1 MSAHRSRGRFSA
13 LLCRDEGQALPI
25 IAFMLVALLGMV
37 GVVVDIGH
45 VYICQRELQAAC
57 DASALAGAAVIPTS
71 ITTAAVL
78 ATAAN
83 FDAAGTGN
91 NTYANL
97 PNVTLVPGYPQ
108 LKCLSSMQLQ
118 GISCVGYL
126 PYNSIQVKLQAPI
139 PMYFA
144 RLFGKTFMT
153 ISASSTAA
161 KGGGSSKPY
170 NIAIMLDTTLS
181 MNNFDYDCGATQMT
195 CSLQG
200 LQVLL
205 NYLDPC
211 GTSQSMCT
219 ITAGNSANSVVR
231 ISLFTFPNLTTST
244 VQIDSYCTNV
254 LPAASAMNGYS
265 YSPTLGTYVM
275 PPANSWSGI
284 ATAAS
289 YSFPLPLSPSY
300 PNGVGYSAVPANQLT
315 AVTYQLTPFIS
326 DYRVSDFSTTL
337 NPTSVLTQAVGGA
350 PGCGGMQPANYAGV
364 YGTYYA
370 ATIYAAQAALVQQ
383 AVINPGSQN
392 VLIILGDGD
401 SNAPR
406 TNGSYTVM
414 GPPATSSGLYPSWNG
429 ECGQAIDA
437 AAFASAQGTTVY
449 TVAYGSPSSG
459 CTTDVNAGLHANIQP
474 CNEMAQIASHSWDF
488 FSDFKQSGSN
498 STCVAAQVVTSLS
511 DIFLQIAG
519 DLTVARLV
527 SDTAT

>member
-1 MSAHRSRGRFSA
+1 M
-13 LLCRDEGQALPI
+13 I
-25 IAFMLVALLGMV
+25 VALLGMV
-37 GVVVDIGH
+37 GLVVDIGH

-71 ITTAAVL
+71 TTSSAVL

-97 PNVTLVPGYPQ
+97 PNVTLVSGYPQ
-108 LKCLSSMQLQ
+108 LKCLTTMQLQ

-144 RLFGKTFMT
+144 RLIGKTSMT

-170 NIAIMLDTTLS
+170 NIVIMLDTTLS
-181 MNNFDYDCGATQMT
+181 MNNFDSDCGATQMT

-211 GTSQSMCT
+211 GTSQAMCT

-231 ISLFTFPNLTTST
+231 ISLFTFPNLTSST
-244 VQIDSYCTNV
+244 VQIDSYCTNA
-254 LPAASAMNGYS
+254 LPAATAQNGYS

-275 PPANSWSGI
+275 PPANAWSGI

-289 YSFPLPLSPSY
+289 YSFPLPLAPSY
-300 PNGVGYSAVPANQLT
+300 PNGTGFSAVPANQPT
-315 AVTYQLTPFIS
+315 SVTYQVTPFVS

-383 AVINPGSQN
+383 ALINPGSQN

-401 SNAPR
+401 ANSPQNKRFLHLHGPWSHFQRPLSLLERRVR
-406 TNGSYTVM
+406 TGHRRSRSRHRTGHYRLYGRLWFTLQRLHHGRGC
-414 GPPATSSGLYPSWNG
+414 GPPSQHPALQRDGPDRLQLLELLLRFQAVRLKQHLRSRPGRHFTQRHLPPDRRRPHRSPPGLRHRHL
-429 ECGQAIDA
+429 
-437 AAFASAQGTTVY
+437 
-449 TVAYGSPSSG
+449 
-459 CTTDVNAGLHANIQP
+459 TDP
-474 CNEMAQIASHSWDF
+474 F
-488 FSDFKQSGSN
+488 
-498 STCVAAQVVTSLS
+498 
-511 DIFLQIAG
+511 
-519 DLTVARLV
+519 
-527 SDTAT
+527 

>member
-1 MSAHRSRGRFSA
+1 MISGRTSRLRSILRFFLRKPLRA
-13 LLCRDEGQALPI
+13 LLRSESGQALPV
-25 IAFMLVALLGMV
+25 IAFMILALLGMV
-37 GVVVDIGH
+37 GIVVDIGH

-71 ITTAAVL
+71 TTTAAVL

-91 NTYANL
+91 NVYANL

-144 RLFGKTFMT
+144 RLFGKTSMT
-153 ISASSTAA
+153 ITASSTAA

-170 NIAIMLDTTLS
+170 NIVIMLDTSLS
-181 MNNFDYDCGATQMT
+181 MNFYDSDCGATQMT

-200 LQVLL
+200 VQVLL
-205 NYLDPC
+205 RYLDPC
-211 GTSQSMCT
+211 GTSQAACT

-231 ISLFTFPNLTTST
+231 VSLFTFPQMTYPTVHYDTDCGSST
-244 VQIDSYCTNV
+244 
-254 LPAASAMNGYS
+254 
-265 YSPTLGTYVM
+265 
-275 PPANSWSGI
+275 
-284 ATAAS
+284 ATATT
-289 YSFPLPLSPSY
+289 YTFPLP
-300 PNGVGYSAVPANQLT
+300 GAPAYIPGT
-315 AVTYQLTPFIS
+315 SSISTTYRVTDFQS
-326 DYRVSDFSTTL
+326 DYRISDLATSLNTSSTLVTASGGV
-337 NPTSVLTQAVGGA
+337 PGCSGMGA
-350 PGCGGMQPANYAGV
+350 PANAGN

-370 ATIYAAQAALVQQ
+370 ATIYAAQAALVQE
-383 AVINPGSQN
+383 ALINPGSQN

-401 SNAPR
+401 ANAPQ
-406 TNGSYTVM
+406 TNGPYTVM
-414 GPPATSSGLYPSWNG
+414 GLGATSSGIYPSWKG

-437 AAFASAQGTTVY
+437 AASATAQGTTVY

-459 CTTDVNAGLHANIQP
+459 CTTDVNAGLHQNVSP
-474 CNEMAQIASHSWDF
+474 CNEMSQIASHSWDF

-527 SDTAT
+527 SDTTT